1 MSEEMEGT
9 GFIHG
14 QMSLTD
20 GMKLCCK
27 GSCKVII
34 KLDHSRFIGQKKLS
48 YLGQGVPVL
57 LEPEECQ
64 TLLTLVM
71 CTQDAHLPFCLPRM
85 TCCGGRAPGRRCGLA
100 VK

>member
-34 KLDHSRFIGQKKLS
+34 KLDHSRFIGQKNFPTWGMPNTSHVGYVHSGCSPPLLS
-48 YLGQGVPVL
+48 
-57 LEPEECQ
+57 
-64 TLLTLVM
+64 
-71 CTQDAHLPFCLPRM
+71 A
-85 TCCGGRAPGRRCGLA
+85 
-100 VK
+100 